1 MSSVRA
7 LIEIVARALA
17 DSPRT
22 VSVTEAEHRG
32 TTLIEVTVAQPD
44 IGKLIGRQG
53 RTIAAIR
60 TLAAAAGDRQGK
72 KVTLEVREP
81 RSGPKL

>member
-17 DSPRT
+17 DNPRT
-22 VSVTEAEHRG
+22 VSVTEAEHG
-32 TTLIEVTVAQPD
+32 DTALIEVRMAPQDV
-44 IGKLIGRQG
+44 GKLIGRQG

-60 TLAAAAGDRQGK
+60 TLAATAGDRQGK

-81 RSGPKL
+81 ARGPQS